1 MSRSFQSSTD
11 SYANLIEIYARD
23 RALKSGKLLHAHLI
37 VKGLARLAYLASKFI
52 TFYAECGQI
61 SDARKLFDEI
71 PQTNAHR
78 WISIIGAY
86 SRRGYYQE
94 AINVFSEM
102 QAEGL
107 GVNKYLIPSILKACG
122 HVLDQETGKKIHCLC
137 LKKSFESDAFIIS
150 SLIDMYSKCGQVE
163 KAKKVFD
170 GMHEKDLVA
179 LNAVVSGYAQKGIAQ
194 EGLRLVEEMKLM
206 GVKPDV
212 VTWNTL
218 IAGFSK
224 KGKYLSVSK
233 VFELMLENGIE
244 PDVASSTSV
253 ISGLVQNFRYD
264 EAFDTFK
271 KMMKQGLYPSS
282 ATISSILPACMS
294 AVNLKHGKEV
304 HGYALVIGVVDD
316 IYVKTAL
323 VDMYAKC
330 GLISEARTL
339 FYKMPE
345 KSTVTWNSMIFGYAN
360 HGYCEEAIQLFKQ
373 MEGAGKKPDYLTF
386 IAVLTACSHAGLVD
400 CGKRLFNLMQEKYK
414 IAPRLEHYACLV
426 DLLGRAGKLDEA
438 YDVIRTMPM
447 QPDLFVW
454 GALLGACRTH
464 GNIHLAEVAAKHLR
478 ELEPGSTGNNLLLA
492 NLYAD
497 AGSWENV
504 AKLKKIM
511 KKRKLRKFL
520 GCSWIEGS

>member
-1 MSRSFQSSTD
+1 MLHSFQSSTD
-11 SYANLIEIYARD
+11 AYTNLIEICARD

-37 VKGLARLAYLASKFI
+37 VKGLGRLAYLASKFVS
-52 TFYAECGQI
+52 FYTECGQI

-71 PQTNAHR
+71 PETNGHR

-102 QAEGL
+102 QASGL
-107 GVNKYLIPSILKACG
+107 GVNKYVIPSILKACG
-122 HVLDQETGKKIHCLC
+122 HVLDQDTGKKIHCSC

-170 GMHEKDLVA
+170 GMLEKDLVA
-179 LNAVVSGYAQKGIAQ
+179 LNAVVSGYAQKGIVE

-206 GVKPDV
+206 GVQPDV

-224 KGKYLSVSK
+224 KGEYLSVSK
-233 VFELMLENGIE
+233 VFELMLANGIR
-244 PDVASSTSV
+244 PDVVSWTSV

-264 EAFDTFK
+264 EAFDTFR

-282 ATISSILPACMS
+282 ATVSSILPACMS
-294 AVNLKHGKEV
+294 AVNLKRGKEV
-304 HGYALVIGVVDD
+304 HGYAVVIGVVDD
-316 IYVKTAL
+316 IYVKSAL

-330 GLISEARTL
+330 GFISEARTL
-339 FYKMPE
+339 FYKMSR

-373 MEGAGKKPDYLTF
+373 MEGEGKKPDYLTF
-386 IAVLTACSHAGLVD
+386 IAVLTACSHAGLVE
-400 CGKRLFNLMQEKYK
+400 CGKSFFTSMQDKYE

-438 YDVIRTMPM
+438 YDVIKTMPM
-447 QPDLFVW
+447 QPDVFVW

-464 GNIHLAEVAAKHLR
+464 ANINLAELAAKHLR
-478 ELEPGSTGNNLLLA
+478 DLEPGSRVNNLLMA

-497 AGSWENV
+497 AGSWGNV
-504 AKLKKIM
+504 ARLKKMMKKWKLK
-511 KKRKLRKFL
+511 KFL